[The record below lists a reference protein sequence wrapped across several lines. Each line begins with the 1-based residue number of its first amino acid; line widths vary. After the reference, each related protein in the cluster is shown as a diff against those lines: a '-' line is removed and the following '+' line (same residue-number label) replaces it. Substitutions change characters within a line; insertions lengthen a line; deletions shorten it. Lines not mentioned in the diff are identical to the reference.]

1 MDQGTEKWLLTFRWM
16 LWLAPAGL
24 RGGLKLEAYHQS
36 RQPQSFFL
44 CGPRCSGTSDRCSGR
59 CGVIFL
65 RAVAAAVSSSTS
77 LRRLRLGVAAQ
88 ASGTSLSDVSA
99 IPDVAASRITRRRAT
114 AKSTLFTCRGAAAKS
129 TPLPRTGAAA
139 RSTPLT
145 RRGAAAI
152 STPLTRRGAAARSTP
167 LSDQTSPACHGQI
180 AGITFQL
187 LPCKRWEG
195 CRVHTLTWHAAMFF
209 NSLAV
214 SVAIRG
220 VSH

>member
-88 ASGTSLSDVSA
+88 ASRTSLSDVSA
-99 IPDVAASRITRRRAT
+99 IPDVAASRVTRRRAT
-114 AKSTLFTCRGAAAKS
+114 AISTLFWGSGCEINASHTQGSGCEINASHTQGCGCDINASHTQGSGCEINASLSIRRRQHVMAR
-129 TPLPRTGAAA
+129 PRAS
-139 RSTPLT
+139 RSSSY
-145 RRGAAAI
+145 RASG
-152 STPLTRRGAAARSTP
+152 G
-167 LSDQTSPACHGQI
+167 
-180 AGITFQL
+180 
-187 LPCKRWEG
+187 
-195 CRVHTLTWHAAMFF
+195 
-209 NSLAV
+209 
-214 SVAIRG
+214 RG
-220 VSH
+220 VGFDMACCNVLQQSGSFGGHPRG

>member
-16 LWLAPAGL
+16 PWLAPAGL
-24 RGGLKLEAYHQS
+24 RGGLKLEAYRQS

-114 AKSTLFTCRGAAAKS
+114 AISTLFYMQGSGCEINASHTQGSGCEINASHTQGSGCEIKRLSLSIRRRQLVMAR
-129 TPLPRTGAAA
+129 PRAS
-139 RSTPLT
+139 RSSSY
-145 RRGAAAI
+145 R
-152 STPLTRRGAAARSTP
+152 
-167 LSDQTSPACHGQI
+167 DE
-180 AGITFQL
+180 
-187 LPCKRWEG
+187 RWEG
-195 CRVHTLTWHAAMFF
+195 CRV
-209 NSLAV
+209 
-214 SVAIRG
+214 
-220 VSH
+220 